1 MQEESIDVKS
11 VVLFFFVFIRKNAV
25 KITNYHWRES
35 QPKERNDS
43 VMALT
48 RAFLKGLDIEPEK
61 IQSIID
67 AHSETVEA
75 LKGERDEALK
85 NSGDVKKVAEER
97 DTLKSQLDEL
107 QKAGDAGEI
116 KKQFDEYK
124 AQVESEKTAA
134 VKREA
139 VKAALIE
146 SGANEKYIA
155 KMMKDVNLDEIALDK
170 DGKLDKAK
178 ELVETVKTDWADF
191 FGTVGEKPANIG
203 NPPANAKP
211 VDTSKMTDDEYFA
224 YQRSQNRKD

>member
-1 MQEESIDVKS
+1 MAEQNIESTATVTTPAPAAHAAKPEEIANALLSALESRTQRAERGVIKS
-11 VVLFFFVFIRKNAV
+11 F
-25 KITNYHWRES
+25 
-35 QPKERNDS
+35 
-43 VMALT
+43 
-48 RAFLKGLDIEPEK
+48 
-61 IQSIID
+61 
-67 AHSETVEA
+67 SEQYGMSE
-75 LKGERDEALK
+75 DEAVSILQNHRNQKDNASAELDKIK
-85 NSGDVKKVAEER
+85 NEFAD
-97 DTLKSQLDEL
+97 
-107 QKAGDAGEI
+107 
-116 KKQFDEYK
+116 YK

-224 YQRSQNRKD
+224 YQRSQKRKD